1 MRDDRRQADA
11 YTSSWPPPASGG
23 AGLFFALAVSNA
35 AEAVE
40 VLSAGFV
47 LAQVTSDPDQRTAIA
62 VAVFAGML
70 VGGLVAGQLADR
82 KGRGATLYWA
92 MLLSTCGM
100 VAAALA
106 PNLLV
111 LVACRVCSGLGVGA
125 ATPALFA
132 LAVELAPVNRSGQ
145 LVTLVASFWMVGSL
159 TAAGL
164 AYMLLHDH
172 PVDEPM
178 GWSARWRRFAIAC
191 AALPMAATVLVC
203 HHVKDADERPLLPA
217 GVPDSPHVASPSTP
231 PKFAHLAR
239 DLAARRAA
247 LLPLMLCWFG
257 LNFGYYGLY
266 TWMTVILGE
275 SGVRDEYAVTVLYA
289 AAGLPGNLAS
299 ILLIDRLGRR
309 WLLVASM
316 ALCSASSL
324 ALAAVEFAR
333 PPTAAPNVSV
343 VIVLALAFNG
353 CATAGWNSLDALSAE
368 AFDVGIRATAFGIL
382 TATGRVASVLA
393 QFVNGAL
400 AAHVANLLSVTS
412 GFMALGCVGALCLGH
427 ATRGQALEGCKC
439 SWEQRPLLPARR
451 SSSHTSPGWCP

>member
-178 GWSARWRRFAIAC
+178 GIVHGCAR
-191 AALPMAATVLVC
+191 
-203 HHVKDADERPLLPA
+203 
-217 GVPDSPHVASPSTP
+217 
-231 PKFAHLAR
+231 
-239 DLAARRAA
+239 
-247 LLPLMLCWFG
+247 
-257 LNFGYYGLY
+257 
-266 TWMTVILGE
+266 
-275 SGVRDEYAVTVLYA
+275 
-289 AAGLPGNLAS
+289 
-299 ILLIDRLGRR
+299 
-309 WLLVASM
+309 
-316 ALCSASSL
+316 ALCSARNTGGCIY
-324 ALAAVEFAR
+324 AVR
-333 PPTAAPNVSV
+333 S
-343 VIVLALAFNG
+343 NG
-353 CATAGWNSLDALSAE
+353 DD
-368 AFDVGIRATAFGIL
+368 DVD
-382 TATGRVASVLA
+382 VHQQS
-393 QFVNGAL
+393 
-400 AAHVANLLSVTS
+400 
-412 GFMALGCVGALCLGH
+412 
-427 ATRGQALEGCKC
+427 
-439 SWEQRPLLPARR
+439 LPAPRWR
-451 SSSHTSPGWCP
+451 IHFF